1 MQASKSSGKS
11 VTQRHVQ
18 GSQNTA
24 ESTGQRRQQADE
36 RSVTQDESVTE
47 VEHDPAAQSTCPEC
61 EGQILT
67 SDETSFCESCGLVVA
82 DEWVDRSPT
91 LVDLGKVGNA
101 DASIE
106 TVNPLRTDKG
116 LHTRIDKSTD
126 GYGNPLSNKRWEQ
139 VQRLRK
145 WNKRYQFGGQRGRT
159 KRLNEGLRDI
169 ELIGHNLDLPEH
181 ILVTAAQ
188 YLRQAA
194 EARLPGGHMAWE
206 ALGAGALLLATRD
219 ARETRDDLDVAIA
232 TYAKAPRE
240 RVCAAARKLRCEL
253 GLDVPVTRPNAVQT
267 VIDGLDEDALPGAR
281 AVRAYRLARHLLQL
295 GDQEPVGPGTPRLT
309 VAAAALYAA
318 DRLLP
323 GKELT
328 QAQVAAAAST
338 VVETST
344 GRIGRYG
351 RELFDAYEAAHG
363 TDDPA
368 IGLGNEETM
377 WAGASAKRTDQ
388 PTRTAMTTAN

>member
-1 MQASKSSGKS
+1 MQTSKSSGKNVPQRS
-11 VTQRHVQ
+11 VQPSQRH
-18 GSQNTA
+18 A
-24 ESTGQRRQQADE
+24 ESTAQRTQAE
-36 RSVTQDESVTE
+36 ATTA
-47 VEHDPAAQSTCPEC
+47 VEHEPAVQSTCPEC
-61 EGQILT
+61 EGQIRT
-67 SDETSFCESCGLVVA
+67 ADESSFCESCGLVVA

-91 LVDLGKVGNA
+91 LSDLGKVGDA

-106 TVNPLRTDKG
+106 TLNPLRTDKG
-116 LHTRIDKSTD
+116 LHTKIDKSTD
-126 GYGNPLSNKRWEQ
+126 GYGNPLSSERWET

-145 WNKRYQFGGQRGRT
+145 WHKRYQFGGQRGRR

-169 ELIGHNLDLPEH
+169 ELIGSNLDLPDH
-181 ILVTAAQ
+181 ILTTAAQ

-194 EARLPGGHMAWE
+194 GARLPGGHMAWE
-206 ALGAGALLLATRD
+206 ALAAGALLLATRD
-219 ARETRDDLDVAIA
+219 AREKRDDLDIAIA

-281 AVRAYRLARHLLQL
+281 AVRTYRLARHLLQL

-328 QAQVAAAAST
+328 QPQVAEATST

-351 RELFDAYEAAHG
+351 RELYDAYETAHG

-368 IGLGNEETM
+368 VGLETEHGRRK
-377 WAGASAKRTDQ
+377 AVTGPTTDHPTGA
-388 PTRTAMTTAN
+388 AMTAAD